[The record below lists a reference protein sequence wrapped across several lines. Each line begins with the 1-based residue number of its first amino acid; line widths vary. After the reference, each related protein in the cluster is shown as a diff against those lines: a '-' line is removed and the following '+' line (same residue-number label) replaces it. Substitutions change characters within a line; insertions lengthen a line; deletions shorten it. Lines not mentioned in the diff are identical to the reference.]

1 MLFISAL
8 QPSNI
13 QVVASLAIQLWP
25 DTSLDEMLSHY
36 QEVLEL
42 GEGICFL
49 AYKEGQP
56 IGFIE
61 LNIRHDYVEGA
72 DELPVAYIEG
82 LYIASDYRQKGLG
95 QMLITRAEQWAVQH
109 GFKQLCSDVEIE
121 NQLSILF
128 HEKAGFS
135 EAARIVC
142 FVKNLD

>member
-1 MLFISAL
+1 MPFIEVL
-8 QPSNI
+8 NPSSI
-13 QVVASLAIQLWP
+13 RAIAQLATQLWP
-25 DTSLDEMLSHY
+25 DTSLNEMLGHY

-42 GEGICFL
+42 GEGTCFL
-49 AYKEGQP
+49 AYQEGQP

-61 LNIRHDYVEGA
+61 LSIRHDYVEGA

-82 LYIASDYRQKGLG
+82 LYIASDYRQQGLG

>member
-1 MLFISAL
+1 MFFISAL

-13 QVVASLAIQLWP
+13 QVVASLATQLWP

-42 GEGICFL
+42 GEGTCFL
-49 AYKEGQP
+49 AYQEGQP
-56 IGFIE
+56 IGFVE
-61 LNIRHDYVEGA
+61 LSIRNDYVEGA

-82 LYIASDYRQKGLG
+82 LYIASDYRQQGLG

>member
-1 MLFISAL
+1 MPFIEAL
-8 QPSNI
+8 NPSSI
-13 QVVASLAIQLWP
+13 RAIAQLATQLWP

-42 GEGICFL
+42 GEGTCFL

-61 LNIRHDYVEGA
+61 LSIRNDYVEGA

-82 LYIASDYRQKGLG
+82 LYIDSDYRQKGLG
-95 QMLITRAEQWAVQH
+95 QMLITRAEQWAVQQ
-109 GFKQLCSDVEIE
+109 GFRQLCSDVEME

-128 HEKAGFS
+128 HEKAGFT

>member
-1 MLFISAL
+1 MLFISPL

-13 QVVASLAIQLWP
+13 QVVASLAVQLWP
-25 DTSLDEMLSHY
+25 DTSLDEMLGHY

-42 GEGICFL
+42 GEGTCFL

-61 LNIRHDYVEGA
+61 LSIRNDYVEGA

-82 LYIASDYRQKGLG
+82 LYIDSDYRQKGLG
-95 QMLITRAEQWAVQH
+95 QMLITRAEQWAVQQ
-109 GFKQLCSDVEIE
+109 GFRQLCSDVEME

-128 HEKAGFS
+128 HEKAGFT

-142 FVKNLD
+142 FVKNLS